1 MLLVPS
7 NADLSAAVMDRKHK
21 EFGEV
26 PEAHEAPEGRVLPEV
41 QMVRHDAAF
50 VSADTYLIW
59 QAHQAQ
65 CGKIRCWT
73 SSRPISNRLRKRRY
87 GTHIDAAHRMPSPN
101 PNAHEFAREDEYDV
115 HQRAMEYEKEKVA
128 TWRESPAMS
137 KSDHTTAPASDTS
150 TQTSPTLAR
159 TLVLHAAPTKFKPGQ
174 IRRWIEEDNKA
185 TAVQILGIRW
195 LTQEHRG
202 ASHGKKNLA
211 HHRIRLVQM
220 RLWRNSHSSIIVF

>member
-41 QMVRHDAAF
+41 QM
-50 VSADTYLIW
+50 
-59 QAHQAQ
+59 
-65 CGKIRCWT
+65 
-73 SSRPISNRLRKRRY
+73 
-87 GTHIDAAHRMPSPN
+87 
-101 PNAHEFAREDEYDV
+101 
-115 HQRAMEYEKEKVA
+115 AMEYEKEKVA